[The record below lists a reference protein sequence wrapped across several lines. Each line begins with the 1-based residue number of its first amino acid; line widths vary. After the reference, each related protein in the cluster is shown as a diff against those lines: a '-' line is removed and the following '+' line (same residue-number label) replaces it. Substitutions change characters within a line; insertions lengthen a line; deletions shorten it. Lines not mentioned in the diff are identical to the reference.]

1 MAHPIFLKKKHA
13 FRGGVSS
20 QIGKTIGLKRSRLS
34 LLGTR
39 RGDSSP
45 HTFRFQTAWKQ
56 PTLGVDAFLIHMIMH
71 ISCDFN
77 FQLELPAFYRSYSV
91 SSGDVSPAE
100 EFPLHLKRSLY
111 RLAMLL
117 RLAQAHHS
125 RVHCKWERKLGDGN
139 SKSNRAN

>member
-1 MAHPIFLKKKHA
+1 MVHHFKLNPVPVVCPCGMVNALRFTAVLFLIPNLLRGSTHLHPIFSFILKHA

-45 HTFRFQTAWKQ
+45 HTVRFQTAWKQ
-56 PTLGVDAFLIHMIMH
+56 PTLGVDAFLVHMMH

-77 FQLELPAFYRSYSV
+77 FQLSTA
-91 SSGDVSPAE
+91 AIQ
-100 EFPLHLKRSLY
+100 
-111 RLAMLL
+111 LAVGMYPQQRNFL
-117 RLAQAHHS
+117 
-125 RVHCKWERKLGDGN
+125 CT
-139 SKSNRAN
+139 